1 MVQSLKCQWP
11 VWAAVSRH
19 AGGVTQNKPQPKT
32 QPSLHD
38 VAMSPSLPCHP
49 SNALHSHS
57 FFYAVY
63 FSVLP
68 LHEFTFFYS
77 HFRMHWHRQAFATSN
92 KRSKSFSV
100 NVFMPEVFRV
110 CIITLL
116 MSYLK
121 RYIFCLNIYYSPSE
135 SLQDAERKCISWHK
149 RQSSEVPYLHLQE
162 SHP

>member
-1 MVQSLKCQWP
+1 MMLLCLHPCPATHLMHYIVIPFSMLFTSLCFLYM
-11 VWAAVSRH
+11 
-19 AGGVTQNKPQPKT
+19 N
-32 QPSLHD
+32 LH
-38 VAMSPSLPCHP
+38 
-49 SNALHSHS
+49 
-57 FFYAVY
+57 
-63 FSVLP
+63 
-68 LHEFTFFYS
+68 FFYS
-77 HFRMHWHRQAFATSN
+77 HFRMRWHRQAFATSN